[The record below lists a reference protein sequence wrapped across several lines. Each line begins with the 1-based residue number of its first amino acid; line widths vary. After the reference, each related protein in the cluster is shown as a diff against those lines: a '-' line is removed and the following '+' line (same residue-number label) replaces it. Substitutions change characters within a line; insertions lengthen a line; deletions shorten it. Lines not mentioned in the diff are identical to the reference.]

1 MTDGAST
8 NVISLHLELFVIGNP
23 VAFQIFL
30 SHQEDLSP
38 THGSLKLVT
47 YRHMSVVHAG
57 YVCVFISDIFCHY

>member
-30 SHQEDLSP
+30 SHQEDPCLPHMVLSN
-38 THGSLKLVT
+38 
-47 YRHMSVVHAG
+47 
-57 YVCVFISDIFCHY
+57 